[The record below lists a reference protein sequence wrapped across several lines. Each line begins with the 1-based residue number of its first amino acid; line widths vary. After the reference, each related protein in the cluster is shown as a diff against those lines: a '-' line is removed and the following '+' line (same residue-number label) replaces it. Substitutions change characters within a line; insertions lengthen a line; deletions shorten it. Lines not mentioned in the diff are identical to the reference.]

1 MKVTLFCRHFRRSW
15 SLRYAIVRVALPDV
29 RACRAPGCAQRVR
42 AADVAVTTA
51 KIVMLDFA
59 AGARAARGVAV
70 VIDVFRAFSVACYAF
85 ANGAARIIPVADIEE
100 ARQLKRTHPEFVTLG
115 ERHARKLEGFDF
127 GNSPAHIEHEDF
139 TGRTLVHTTHAGTQG
154 LVNAT
159 QAEVV
164 LTGSLVNA
172 AAICRYIAHLAPAQV
187 SLVRMG
193 QDARERCHEDDLCAE
208 LLATRLRGEHFP
220 TDTIRT
226 RLRVAPSAQKF
237 FDPAA
242 TWAPERDFELCT
254 AVDRFDFVLRL
265 VPAETGPAQLQAL
278 AT

>member
-1 MKVTLFCRHFRRSW
+1 MS
-15 SLRYAIVRVALPDV
+15 
-29 RACRAPGCAQRVR
+29 
-42 AADVAVTTA
+42 AVSP
-51 KIVMLDFA
+51 KIDILDFE
-59 AGARAARGVAV
+59 AGARAARGIAV

-85 ANGAARIIPVADIEE
+85 ANGAERIIPVADIEE
-100 ARQLKRTHPEFVTLG
+100 ARRLKRVHPEFVTLG

-127 GNSPAHIEHEDF
+127 GNSPTHIEHEDF

-159 QAEVV
+159 QAAIV

-172 AAICRYIAHLAPAQV
+172 AAICRYIARLAPSKV

-193 QDARERCHEDDLCAE
+193 QDARERCDEDDLCAE
-208 LLATRLRGEHFP
+208 LLAARLRGERFD
-220 TDTIRT
+220 TDTIRP
-226 RLRVAPSAQKF
+226 RLRTAPSAKKF
-237 FDPAA
+237 FDPEA

-254 AVDRFDFVLRL
+254 DADRFNFVLRL
-265 VPAETGPAQLQAL
+265 LPAGAGPAQLQAL

>member
-1 MKVTLFCRHFRRSW
+1 MS
-15 SLRYAIVRVALPDV
+15 IGP
-29 RACRAPGCAQRVR
+29 P
-42 AADVAVTTA
+42 
-51 KIVMLDFA
+51 KIEILDFE

-70 VIDVFRAFSVACYAF
+70 IIDVFRAFSIACYAF
-85 ANGAARIIPVADIEE
+85 ANGAERIIPVGDIEA
-100 ARQLKRTHPEFVTLG
+100 ARRLKHDHPEFVTLG

-127 GNSPAHIEHEDF
+127 GNSPTQIEHEDF

-159 QAEVV
+159 QAKVV

-172 AAICRYIAHLAPAQV
+172 AAICRYIARLAPQEV

-193 QDARERCHEDDLCAE
+193 QDARERCDEDDLCAQM
-208 LLATRLRGEHFP
+208 LAARLRGEHF
-220 TDTIRT
+220 DTGPIRP
-226 RLRVAPSAQKF
+226 RLRAAASARKF
-237 FDPAA
+237 FDPEA

-254 AVDRFDFVLRL
+254 DADRFDFVLRL
-265 VPAETGPAQLQAL
+265 LPAGAGPAQLQAF